1 MKSGL
6 LLLPMYSI
14 NRIKRTSAS
23 CQPQPCI
30 KMDKASEVNQRFP
43 YPTLVA
49 LGCGHCKCNYQ
60 TASQTATCRR
70 RVLRYCN
77 QHVASSSPGIL
88 IMAFNCPITSGMCD
102 WRDWH
107 VINES
112 RGYRARSISAIGLGR
127 IRLQAI
133 LSGDHQDDDTIIR
146 ISQQ

>member
-1 MKSGL
+1 MHENGQGFRGK
-6 LLLPMYSI
+6 P
-14 NRIKRTSAS
+14 A
-23 CQPQPCI
+23 
-30 KMDKASEVNQRFP
+30 QRFS
-43 YPTLVA
+43 YPALTA

-133 LSGDHQDDDTIIR
+133 LRGTTKMMTQLYGFHNNNNILEVRCSDVVHAKI
-146 ISQQ
+146 

>member
-1 MKSGL
+1 MKSGQ

-14 NRIKRTSAS
+14 NRIKRISAS
-23 CQPQPCI
+23 CQPCM
-30 KMDKASEVNQRFP
+30 KMDEASEVNQRLFC
-43 YPTLVA
+43 PTLEA
-49 LGCGHCKCNYQ
+49 FNRLRSLQMQLSDGKPD
-60 TASQTATCRR
+60 SCRR